1 MAVMPEKPFL
11 GQSLRLLL
19 APVAWAALNAG
30 APPLVF
36 TPIEPRF
43 EDSAEAYRA
52 LWEAEG
58 ARIVAALEAH
68 AGVEFPPAPIEVL
81 LRDGPPMTAYD
92 GRTIRMRAGYRPL
105 VWRATF
111 VHELGHRLALTLGRT
126 AELDD
131 HRLLY
136 LFLYDALTDLYGQD
150 FTDRVVRMERGI
162 PGAYDYD
169 AAWTW
174 ALAMT
179 REERQARLR
188 GLRPALGYQSVALD
202 R

>member
-1 MAVMPEKPFL
+1 MPEKLASGKSTRFAFA
-11 GQSLRLLL
+11 LL
-19 APVAWAALNAG
+19 AWTALSAG
-30 APPLVF
+30 APPLIF

-43 EDSAEAYRA
+43 EGSAEAYRD

-58 ARIVAALEAH
+58 ARIIAALETA
-68 AGVEFPPAPIEVL
+68 AGVEFPASPIEVL

-92 GRTIRMRAGYRPL
+92 GRTIRMRAGYRPGI
-105 VWRATF
+105 WRATF
-111 VHELGHRLALTLGRT
+111 VHELGHRLALTLRRT

-136 LFLYDALTDLYGQD
+136 LFLYDALTDLYGQE
-150 FTDRVVRMERGI
+150 FADRVVRMERGI

-179 REERQARLR
+179 HEERQARLR
-188 GLRPALGYQSVALD
+188 ALRPALDYQNVALE

>member
-1 MAVMPEKPFL
+1 MTEKPL
-11 GQSLRLLL
+11 SEKLLRLLL
-19 APVAWAALNAG
+19 APVAWAALSAG

-43 EDSAEAYRA
+43 AESAEAYRA

-68 AGVEFPPAPIEVL
+68 AGVAFPAAPIEVL

-92 GRTIRMRAGYRPL
+92 GRTIRMRAGYRPG

-111 VHELGHRLALTLGRT
+111 VHELGHRLALTLSRT
-126 AELDD
+126 VELDD

-136 LFLYDALTDLYGQD
+136 LFLYDTLTDSL
-150 FTDRVVRMERGI
+150 R
-162 PGAYDYD
+162 PG
-169 AAWTW
+169 
-174 ALAMT
+174 
-179 REERQARLR
+179 LR
-188 GLRPALGYQSVALD
+188 GQGRADGARHPRRL
-202 R
+202 